1 MRTTAILIYCVAL
14 IFASC
19 GSETTKT
26 PQTTTSGST
35 EIVVDESLAPI
46 VQDQWEVFS
55 STYPDAKIKFVYR
68 PENLLLNRF
77 LNDSSRIAVM
87 ARDLKESELKMY
99 EKRNVVVRQNKFA
112 IDAIALIS
120 NNKTADSTIEVK
132 QIVEILEGKNANKQL
147 VFDNANSSTVRY
159 LKELA
164 NVRALPD
171 KGVYALKSNSEVI
184 EHVHNNAGAIG
195 VIGVNWIKRP
205 DAGLEPLIENIKIL
219 AVKNLP
225 GKSGSDSYY
234 KPTQN
239 NLALGLY
246 PLSRD
251 LYIVNCQGGTG
262 LGTGFAAFLASERG
276 QAIVLKAGLLPSKLP
291 TREILIK
298 K

>member
-1 MRTTAILIYCVAL
+1 MKPIAIFIYCVAVVL
-14 IFASC
+14 ASC

-46 VQDQWEVFS
+46 IQDQWEVFS

-77 LNDSSRIAVM
+77 LNDSSRIAIM
-87 ARDLKESELKMY
+87 ARDLNQSELKMY

-120 NNKTADSTIEVK
+120 NNKSADSTIEVK
-132 QIVEILEGKNANKQL
+132 QIVDILKGESSSRQL

-164 NVRALPD
+164 YVKALPH

-184 EHVHNNAGAIG
+184 EFVHNNKGAIG

-205 DAGLEPLIENIKIL
+205 DADLEPLIENIKIL
-219 AVKNLP
+219 GVKNVP
-225 GKSGSDSYY
+225 GKSGSDKYY

-276 QAIVLKAGLLPSKLP
+276 QAIVLKSGLLPSKLP